1 MDAAKEPA
9 VAKPRL
15 PPGFRFRPTD
25 EELVVHYLRRRALA
39 SPLPAAVDIPDVRIL
54 AHDPSDLLPP
64 GWSEQER
71 YFFTCK
77 EAKYVKGRRAN
88 RATGAGYW
96 KATGKEKPVA
106 VAVPA
111 RGGGGQAQAVL
122 VGMKRSLVF
131 YRGKPPTG
139 SKTDWVMHEYRLA
152 GYSAACSG
160 RRGPRPPTLRRPQR
174 RPGQQR
180 RGGGGRGGRHGGR
193 AGVHRLLRACG
204 CSRGGA
210 ARAAAGAATAR
221 VVAGG
226 VVEPP
231 HCRQRAAAV
240 SPCRRRHS
248 TGHRRRGGPLPRSPR
263 RSPSPAP
270 ATCGRPAGAP
280 GR

>member
-1 MDAAKEPA
+1 MEVKDA
-9 VAKPRL
+9 AKPRL

-25 EELVVHYLRRRALA
+25 EELIVHYLRRRALA
-39 SPLPAAVDIPDVRIL
+39 SPLPAAVDIPDIRIL

-64 GWSEQER
+64 GFSEQER

-111 RGGGGQAQAVL
+111 AARGGQGHQGQAVL

-152 GYSAACSG
+152 G
-160 RRGPRPPTLRRPQR
+160 
-174 RPGQQR
+174 
-180 RGGGGRGGRHGGR
+180 
-193 AGVHRLLRACG
+193 AGLH
-204 CSRGGA
+204 
-210 ARAAAGAATAR
+210 
-221 VVAGG
+221 
-226 VVEPP
+226 
-231 HCRQRAAAV
+231 
-240 SPCRRRHS
+240 PCRRRAARQDGDS
-248 TGHRRRGGPLPRSPR
+248 DAEAVVSRPAESWVLCRVFRKKKGSAAAARPGDRSEGEGEEGEDTGESESAGAGAGGPGFIDFFARADAAGRRRRAASPVV
-263 RSPSPAP
+263 SSSCLTDA
-270 ATCGRPAGAP
+270 
-280 GR
+280 

>member
-1 MDAAKEPA
+1 MEAAKEPA

-39 SPLPAAVDIPDVRIL
+39 APLPAAVDIPDVRIL

-106 VAVPA
+106 VAVAVPVPA
-111 RGGGGQAQAVL
+111 RGQAAQAVL

-152 GYSAACSG
+152 GAGLAPCRRAGAGAAARPAEGWVLCRVFRKKGSASANAAAADPGSDGEAEEAEEEQQEEEVGAAGGARAFIDFFARADAVAAG
-160 RRGPRPPTLRRPQR
+160 RREQQQQGQ
-174 RPGQQR
+174 QQR
-180 RGGGGRGGRHGGR
+180 RASSPVVSSSCLTDASHEQHGREQETT
-193 AGVHRLLRACG
+193 
-204 CSRGGA
+204 SRGA
-210 ARAAAGAATAR
+210 
-221 VVAGG
+221 
-226 VVEPP
+226 
-231 HCRQRAAAV
+231 
-240 SPCRRRHS
+240 
-248 TGHRRRGGPLPRSPR
+248 
-263 RSPSPAP
+263 
-270 ATCGRPAGAP
+270 
-280 GR
+280 

>member
-1 MDAAKEPA
+1 MRPA
-9 VAKPRL
+9 
-15 PPGFRFRPTD
+15 
-25 EELVVHYLRRRALA
+25 RRRR
-39 SPLPAAVDIPDVRIL
+39 VGRISEPEL
-54 AHDPSDLLPP
+54 IWLGTVA

-152 GYSAACSG
+152 GDSAACSG

-204 CSRGGA
+204 YSGGEA
-210 ARAAAGAATAR
+210 ARAAVGAAAARVLQARRRRRAAARPERQDASADVARAAAGARRGPLLIAMDGER
-221 VVAGG
+221 
-226 VVEPP
+226 E
-231 HCRQRAAAV
+231 
-240 SPCRRRHS
+240 RRRKEV
-248 TGHRRRGGPLPRSPR
+248 RL
-263 RSPSPAP
+263 
-270 ATCGRPAGAP
+270 TCGPP
-280 GR
+280 GIL

>member
-1 MDAAKEPA
+1 M
-9 VAKPRL
+9 AKPRL

-39 SPLPAAVDIPDVRIL
+39 APLPAAVDIPDVRIL

-106 VAVPA
+106 VAVPVPA
-111 RGGGGQAQAVL
+111 RGQAAQAVL

-152 GYSAACSG
+152 GAGLGPCRGAAARPAEGWVLCRVFRKKGSASANAAAADPGSDGEAEEAEEEQQEEEVGAAGGARAFIDFFARADAVAAG
-160 RRGPRPPTLRRPQR
+160 RREQQQQGQ
-174 RPGQQR
+174 QQR
-180 RGGGGRGGRHGGR
+180 RASSPVVSSSCLTDASHEQHGREQETT
-193 AGVHRLLRACG
+193 
-204 CSRGGA
+204 SRGA
-210 ARAAAGAATAR
+210 
-221 VVAGG
+221 
-226 VVEPP
+226 
-231 HCRQRAAAV
+231 
-240 SPCRRRHS
+240 
-248 TGHRRRGGPLPRSPR
+248 
-263 RSPSPAP
+263 
-270 ATCGRPAGAP
+270 
-280 GR
+280 